1 MHKTIEKT
9 ERLCKMMNRLS
20 ELMETQLS
28 GDLHY
33 VDRQEAGEVID
44 MIKDLSEAEKN
55 CWKACYYREKVE
67 ALEDGDDGLVL
78 DGHITE
84 GHMPEW
90 THKWNLRRGYMPGKT
105 DHVMMDDA
113 HYGKSYEEYQEAKH
127 RYAATN
133 SQEDREMMERNADK
147 HVYNSITTVREIYKA
162 ADPEMKKRIKADLI
176 KLVGEMPT

>member
-28 GDLHY
+28 GDLHC
-33 VDRQEAGEVID
+33 VDTQEAGEVID
-44 MIKDLSEAEKN
+44 MIKDLTEAEKD
-55 CWKACYYREKVE
+55 CWKACYYRMKVE
-67 ALEDGDDGLVL
+67 ELEDGNDGLIL
-78 DGHITE
+78 DGHVME

-90 THKWNLRRGYMPGKT
+90 FHEWNLRRGYMPGKT
-105 DHVMMDDA
+105 DHTMMDDA
-113 HYGKSYEEYQEAKH
+113 HYGKAYEGYQEAKH

-162 ADPEMKKRIKADLI
+162 ADPEMKKRIKADLT